1 MNDSSAQIRF
11 ERWWTRG
18 VLLFVCLFLAYF
30 ILSEREGISRLFTYI
45 LDAAGRIPQ
54 AIADLGA
61 YYQTLTADQ
70 LIGSLLLG
78 GVFGALTTLLVVV
91 PARMG
96 VELPPLPPMAYGI
109 GAAGSLVAILLAQP
123 VLLAVVVAIVLTWVS
138 GYLLSAPVR
147 HLLTRTLLAPL
158 KSPAALRLMAVCAG
172 VGFLVGALG
181 AQLLTAATQHCT
193 YLADAP
199 FNEKQIGQA
208 ITLFSALIALV
219 PLWTALRSGGASL
232 YRSTAGYFRSPI
244 LPYVLLTPTLL
255 SLILFLYA
263 PSIQSITLSLKLR
276 RFPLPQEAF
285 VCLRNYTALAEDAV
299 YRSSFLTTLGMT
311 AAIVAASLAFSLMVA
326 VLASQKVRGASIYR
340 TLLIWPFAL
349 SPIVAGAIFLGMFRD
364 GSSGLINALIAPLG
378 LSFSWLRDAN
388 LAPWVIVAASVWNI
402 LGFNIL
408 FYIAGLQNV
417 PKDLLEAAQI
427 DGADRRQ
434 RFQLITIPLL
444 APYTFFL
451 LVTNVTYSFYGVY
464 GAIDALTV
472 GGPPLGPAGSLGG
485 ATNALIYKLYQDGF
499 APGAPLGLAS
509 AQAVILFVMVAALT
523 LLQFRVIET
532 RITYGE

>member
-11 ERWWTRG
+11 ERLWTRG
-18 VLLFVCLFLAYF
+18 VLLFVSVFLLAF
-30 ILSEREGISRLFTYI
+30 IVGEREGLLRLLSYI
-45 LDAAGRIPQ
+45 VDAVGRVPQ
-54 AIADLGA
+54 AIVDLAA
-61 YYQTLTADQ
+61 YYRTLSAEQ
-70 LIGSLLLG
+70 LGGSLALG
-78 GVFGALTTLLVVV
+78 GAFGALVTLVVV
-91 PARMG
+91 VPPRLG
-96 VELPPLPPMAYGI
+96 IELPPLPLAAYTA
-109 GAAGSLVAILLAQP
+109 GAGAGLLTLILSQP
-123 VLLAVVVAIVLTWVS
+123 VLLAVSAAFVVTWAAGAVLN
-138 GYLLSAPVR
+138 LPVR
-147 HLLTRTLLAPL
+147 HAFNRQTFAPL
-158 KSPAALRLMAVCAG
+158 WSGQGLRLIGMSGASG
-172 VGFLVGALG
+172 LIVGAFG

-193 YLADAP
+193 YLPEAP
-199 FNEKQIGQA
+199 FSEKQLGQA
-208 ITLFSALIALV
+208 LTLFSALIPMV
-219 PLWTALRSGGASL
+219 PLWTAWQRGGGGL
-232 YRSTAGYFRSPI
+232 HRSTAGYFRSRLI
-244 LPYVLLTPTLL
+244 PYLLLAPTLI
-255 SLILFLYA
+255 SLGLFLYG

-285 VCLRNYTALAEDAV
+285 VCLRNYTSLAEDAI
-299 YRSSFLTTLGMT
+299 YRSSFLTTLGLT
-311 AAIVAASLAFSLMVA
+311 VAIVAISLSFSLLVA
-326 VLASQKVRGASIYR
+326 VLASQKVRGANIYR

-364 GSSGLINALIAPLG
+364 GSSGLINALLAPLG
-378 LSFSWLRDAN
+378 VSLSWLRDSN

-417 PKDLLEAAQI
+417 PRDLLEAAQI

-434 RFQLITIPLL
+434 RFQRITIPLL

-464 GAIDALTV
+464 GAIDALTE